1 MTPSENGH
9 RAPKAPPATGTFY
22 HTQARPIL
30 IGCAAHRGRAC
41 GADSQWEHSPSP
53 EVSQVEGG
61 GSCLALPAE
70 VSVQLSLGCALF
82 LLHFLLCTPS
92 PPLLSLLPPQWCKG
106 WCCLLTFSP
115 VALSCCST
123 PRHFSLSFPET
134 NQKTPN
140 PNQIENNRK
149 KHIQTEFFC
158 VVRLLGITLASY
170 YSTMQSECSERLH
183 QWHSGITENLRDAI
197 SFPKLHIYP
206 FCYPPSPSFCST
218 HLPSHGHLEHSK
230 VSCFFY
236 ASFTS
241 HGLWGCEVEC
251 EMQNPSIT
259 PFRHHVQQKQ
269 AC

>member
-61 GSCLALPAE
+61 GSCLALPVE
-70 VSVQLSLGCALF
+70 VSVQLSLGCTLF

-149 KHIQTEFFC
+149 KNASKLSFLCCTSPWHHP
-158 VVRLLGITLASY
+158 GITL
-170 YSTMQSECSERLH
+170 QH
-183 QWHSGITENLRDAI
+183 DA
-197 SFPKLHIYP
+197 K
-206 FCYPPSPSFCST
+206 
-218 HLPSHGHLEHSK
+218 
-230 VSCFFY
+230 
-236 ASFTS
+236 
-241 HGLWGCEVEC
+241 
-251 EMQNPSIT
+251 
-259 PFRHHVQQKQ
+259 
-269 AC
+269 